1 MILTAGLW
9 HRAHAEFSHS
19 GLDVPIALQ
28 LAGMLN
34 GPIAVLAFPYYSLSH
49 GDVGTW
55 HLAIL
60 LLAVVLQW
68 AYIGDLVDSHH
79 MAPAVPSAR
88 AYTVVAV
95 LGVLFGFG
103 PLVAAFSTNVGLV
116 YKAVA
121 LAWSLLMVYHFVGVL
136 RSSRSAG

>member
-49 GDVGTW
+49 GNVRTW

-60 LLAVVLQW
+60 LLAVAMQW
-68 AYIGDLVDSHH
+68 TYIGYRIDDGYV
-79 MAPAVPSAR
+79 APAVPSSR
-88 AYTVVAV
+88 GYTVVGV
-95 LGVLFGFG
+95 LGALFGFG
-103 PLVAAFSTNVGLV
+103 PLIAAFTTNVGLV

-121 LAWSLLMVYHFVGVL
+121 LAWSLLMVFHFVGVL
-136 RSSRSAG
+136 RNSRNAG